1 MRTGQYGWQRCW
13 GAKSKWTPEHLA
25 SKALEPLIHKY
36 DIVATDALEQL
47 DKISPPPYSITPHQ
61 VRVEDGEGATKPD
74 DEKKAHRNLYG
85 AVGEYAPKNEKIGKL
100 WTEVNTIPDWV
111 DWGQIERGQK
121 VFYRYGGAIITT
133 LTFVSLLGG
142 MGSGRTTTQH
152 ILNATRDLESIKP
165 GGDGFVN
172 SVQVRLL
179 HAAVRRRIMQMAEL
193 RPEYYDVGRYGVP
206 INDFDSLGTIS
217 TFSAAVETVDYLAL
231 WRYIAY
237 LVGAPHDWMST
248 PASAKRMM
256 ESLLVSEI
264 RPTRTSA
271 TLANNIITGLQGQ
284 APTYAS
290 REFMC
295 AETYWLNGRELS
307 QALGIERPP
316 LYYSALVLGQCMLF
330 MAMGYLNRSVPCLD
344 ERNINVSWISF

>member
-1 MRTGQYGWQRCW
+1 MPFP
-13 GAKSKWTPEHLA
+13 SL
-25 SKALEPLIHKY
+25 
-36 DIVATDALEQL
+36 L
-47 DKISPPPYSITPHQ
+47 DKISPPPYSITPYQ

-74 DEKKAHRNLYG
+74 DEKKAHRDLYG
-85 AVGEYAPKNEKIGKL
+85 LLGEYAPKNEKTGKL
-100 WTEVNTIPDWV
+100 WAEVNTTPNWV

-142 MGSGRTTTQH
+142 MGSGRTVETLDRTGDFGVTVVRRRLLETAQH

-179 HAAVRRRIMQMAEL
+179 HAAVRRCIMQMAEL
-193 RPEYYDVGRYGVP
+193 RPEYYDMGRYGVP
-206 INDFDSLGTIS
+206 INDLNSLGTIS
-217 TFSAAVETVDYLAL
+217 TFSAAV
-231 WRYIAY
+231 
-237 LVGAPHDWMST
+237 
-248 PASAKRMM
+248 RMM

-295 AETYWLNGRELS
+295 AETNWLNGRELS
-307 QALGIERPP
+307 R
-316 LYYSALVLGQCMLF
+316 ALVLGQCMLF

-344 ERNINVSWISF
+344 ERNINVS